1 MRKSLAA
8 DGQGPSGANIGLV
21 FHSFDFC
28 ADVLVSASFH
38 TREIVKEG
46 VGHLRSYRKSTESLG
61 KLNELNG

>member
-1 MRKSLAA
+1 VRVGFSEART
-8 DGQGPSGANIGLV
+8 SGANIGLV

-38 TREIVKEG
+38 TREIVKKE